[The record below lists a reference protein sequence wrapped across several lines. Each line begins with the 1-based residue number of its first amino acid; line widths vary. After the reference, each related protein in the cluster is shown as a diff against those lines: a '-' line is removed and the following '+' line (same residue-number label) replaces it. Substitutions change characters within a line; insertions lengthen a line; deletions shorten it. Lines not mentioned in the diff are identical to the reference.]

1 MKVYNKLVRDYIPEI
16 IEKAGKKAE
25 FRVVEDKEEIIRLL
39 EEKLLEE
46 WQEYKESGSVEEIA
60 DLLEVLFALAERKGI
75 SREELLELA
84 RKKAEER
91 GGFRRG
97 VVLIGTFC

>member
-1 MKVYNKLVRDYIPEI
+1 MKVYNKLVRDRIPEI
-16 IEKAGKKAE
+16 IEQTGKKVE
-25 FRVVEDKEEIIRLL
+25 YQIVEDNGKVIRLL

-60 DLLEVLFALAERKGI
+60 DLLEVLFAIAERKGI
-75 SREELLELA
+75 SRDELLELA

-97 VVLIGTFC
+97 VVLIGTY